1 MSHRILIVDDDNRH
15 SHLLAKYFES
25 EGFET
30 VLAQGAI
37 EMQKQRD
44 YFQCDLMVLDVNM
57 PGEDGLSICRR
68 LRAEGDNIPI
78 ILLTARNE
86 TVDRILGLEYGSDD
100 YLAKPFDPRELLA
113 RVRAVLRRIDKEI
126 PATHKLG
133 LLRVQFGPYVLD
145 ASSRSLLCKGK
156 TVSLSADELALL
168 MLLVSMPGKTLSRNQ
183 LAWQIKGV
191 DQKID
196 QRNIDMLVSRLR
208 KRLEEDP
215 LQPRYIKT
223 VRGIGYIFTGIVEF
237 DS

>member
-1 MSHRILIVDDDNRH
+1 MSQRILIVDDDSRH

-25 EGFET
+25 HDFET
-30 VLAQGAI
+30 VLAQDAI
-37 EMQKQRD
+37 EMQKRRD

-68 LRAEGDNIPI
+68 LRADGDNIPI

-126 PATHKLG
+126 PAAHKLES
-133 LLRVQFGPYVLD
+133 LRVQFGPYVLD
-145 ASSRSLLCKGK
+145 ASSRSLLFKGK

-223 VRGIGYIFTGIVEF
+223 VRGIGYVFTGIVE
-237 DS
+237 SNS